1 MSLPNPP
8 STLAF
13 RYWPE
18 KENITNRY
26 SNQQHKL
33 SKTGCSN
40 SIWYLV
46 KVRKGKD
53 QSKERDMMPFRLKK
67 NIKPNC
73 LLKHSINTEL
83 NWSSFY
89 LIQSIATWGI
99 FNHLNLCIFVFLG
112 LFLAIFAKQ
121 VKKKKSIFQ
130 FSQNQKFN
138 SICRMV
144 QACV

>member
-1 MSLPNPP
+1 
-8 STLAF
+8 
-13 RYWPE
+13 
-18 KENITNRY
+18 
-26 SNQQHKL
+26 
-33 SKTGCSN
+33 
-40 SIWYLV
+40 
-46 KVRKGKD
+46 
-53 QSKERDMMPFRLKK
+53 MPFRLKK

-121 VKKKKSIFQ
+121 VKKKLLLSIQ
-130 FSQNQKFN
+130 SKPKILPQYVEWYKHV
-138 SICRMV
+138 CLKPE
-144 QACV
+144 